1 MGTKNKKG
9 TFEVETV
16 TNRDQFDVG
25 TSTTLKREA
34 LPITLEAAVNVVPGI
49 QTSEFW
55 ITLVSTII
63 PNLITVLAIF
73 KLVPNEVASTLSAA
87 IVAVVGGLITV
98 FVSLKYIKSRTE
110 VKMKSIETQARMYE
124 LKARSIKPF

>member
-1 MGTKNKKG
+1 MSKRNEQDITNIPITVQLPAAKI
-9 TFEVETV
+9 EETV
-16 TNRDQFDVG
+16 N
-25 TSTTLKREA
+25 TT
-34 LPITLEAAVNVVPGI
+34 PGLY
-49 QTSEFW
+49 TTEFW
-55 ITLVSTII
+55 VTLVSTII

-98 FVSLKYIKSRTE
+98 FVSLKYIKSRTD

-124 LKARSIKPF
+124 LKARSINPF